1 MTLPTTNPMCYSSRV
16 SNTAV
21 HTGLA
26 EIFPR
31 SPLASVPLCIGC
43 SNIGC
48 QEQRVQFQ
56 RITKSTYCRKS
67 HRFLSQDT
75 VTHVLFILTLF
86 HLLIRF
92 AGTCCLIWFRLPE
105 QYKTCDFS
113 SCWKRI
119 SLLMYSVCLNVMP
132 RRWEKGS
139 TCDELEVNPIS
150 PLSWR
155 RASLQR
161 WQRPPFEY
169 VSDSSSF
176 NNVAVF
182 NRMRKGVTCQKSVI
196 WL

>member
-105 QYKTCDFS
+105 QYKTCPLVRFLFMLKTYFTADVLS
-113 SCWKRI
+113 VLKCNAKTLRKRVH
-119 SLLMYSVCLNVMP
+119 M
-132 RRWEKGS
+132 
-139 TCDELEVNPIS
+139 
-150 PLSWR
+150 
-155 RASLQR
+155 
-161 WQRPPFEY
+161 
-169 VSDSSSF
+169 
-176 NNVAVF
+176 
-182 NRMRKGVTCQKSVI
+182 
-196 WL
+196 